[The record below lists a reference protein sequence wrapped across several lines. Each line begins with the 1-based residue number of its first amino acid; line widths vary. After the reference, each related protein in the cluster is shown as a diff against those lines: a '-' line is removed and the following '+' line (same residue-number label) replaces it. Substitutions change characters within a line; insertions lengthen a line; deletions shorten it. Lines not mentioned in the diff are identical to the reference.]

1 MSNDSWLIPLA
12 VFAVALTV
20 ALLVNAVVIK
30 RRPSR
35 DSGDLWTRVLV
46 WTMGLL
52 GLIALYG
59 WLLKAL
65 EADWWFK
72 RYHAFFDEVSLTDAL
87 ASALL
92 AWLDALWP
100 AWGALFDWLEGLHW
114 WALAI
119 PFLVWLSILGIA
131 LALRAPEHAPGE
143 RRPGGWLAGS
153 AGFDPSRRWVLYA
166 FVPPLALLLLWTNGY
181 IGLGTGPGFYPA
193 ALWGTLAVAVVTLI
207 AIAYSRGRR
216 PSATRTPSPA
226 EAKAV
231 PKDWVQAMQERGF
244 KVQHL
249 YRIEPTSGAS
259 TPQPEPQDPEAHALL
274 QRWPLLRERH
284 VAPELVEAM
293 ADLFATGSA
302 QRRHGLDR
310 LVLAADDCGQLETL
324 GIAIQLTQLRLELV
338 TLVVVPRDAPVMA
351 ARLAPWVP
359 APRLIHE
366 ITPRMQI
373 DNSALVWVV
382 DAGTLSERLVELS
395 DNPVLLSR
403 IGLVVWWD
411 LDAYSGV
418 MAANFWAVSHRLHRV
433 VRRKGH
439 GAVRSLTFARY
450 HQSFEAGQTK
460 YTAQLLPYAYAADD
474 RVVVEP
480 RRRHPVEIHL
490 LEPTGRLKPDDE
502 VMQARWDPTLIAART
517 SVEAG
522 WPTRYEPPA
531 ALDLIKAGDFLQQ
544 RLDGQRLSRR
554 LLPGP
559 ADAGARIMELAA
571 HQALSI
577 GNLLSQGGRA
587 IGEPAVHH
595 VGLFLPPDN
604 PYLRHLLRL
613 LGEDS
618 ETYFGLPRL
627 LVRGQPQPAIVRRHL
642 LLALRE
648 MEAVAKGLLNTF
660 QWKADILNPVLDRLT
675 FDQQVQRRDVRFL
688 DANNLLR
695 VDIGYKTSVA
705 EYRPG
710 PLDTVGEALVAM
722 IDPQAGEDA
731 EVLFRLDPERATIA
745 GYPGRVFRHGGRTYR
760 VDHWQ
765 VAHAKELLHRPTL
778 TCTPI
783 DDPVLTWRVSEPRL
797 RRAEEIPGVR
807 QSFDEALNQLV
818 IEARY
823 EEEIAGLV
831 EARVG
836 VPGGELRVTPIDWG
850 DPIDS
855 LAFPTKGL
863 MLRCLAEDVEDYPAG
878 LHTIAQCLAQ
888 VLAVHVGVEDD
899 AMRVIAA
906 EELKVGRRRE
916 WGLVILDLYPH
927 GIGLVDVLNDDLT
940 LLRRMLEH
948 TRDWLARCPC
958 QADAGCVLC
967 VQSPAAIAATRC
979 SVDRKLSR
987 SEAVAVLDRLLGEP
1001 DKR

>member
-1 MSNDSWLIPLA
+1 MSTNDWLIPLA
-12 VFAVALTV
+12 VFAVTLTV
-20 ALLVNAVVIK
+20 ALLINAAVIK
-30 RRPSR
+30 RRRSR
-35 DSGDLWTRVLV
+35 DSGDLWTWVLV
-46 WTMGLL
+46 WTVALL
-52 GLIALYG
+52 GLVLVYG
-59 WLLKAL
+59 WLLRAL
-65 EADWWFK
+65 QAAWWGDG
-72 RYHAFFDEVSLTDAL
+72 YHAFFDESGPPFLGQGL
-87 ASALL
+87 Q
-92 AWLDALWP
+92 AWLDSVFPTWRS
-100 AWGALFDWLEGLHW
+100 LFSWLGLQW

-119 PFLVWLSILGIA
+119 PFLAWLSILGIG
-131 LALRAPEHAPGE
+131 LALPAPEREPGGE
-143 RRPGGWLAGS
+143 RPGGWLAGS
-153 AGFDPSRRWVLYA
+153 AGFDASRRWVLYG
-166 FVPPLALLLLWTNGY
+166 FVPPLALLLLWT
-181 IGLGTGPGFYPA
+181 IDHLGFGPSYYRA
-193 ALWGTLAVAVVTLI
+193 ALWGTLAVSVITLI
-207 AIAYSRGRR
+207 AIAYSRGQRAVTAKDQA
-216 PSATRTPSPA
+216 PAAPQATP
-226 EAKAV
+226 E
-231 PKDWVQAMQERGF
+231 DWVKAMQRRGF
-244 KVQHL
+244 KVERL
-249 YRIEPTSGAS
+249 YRIEPTVGPDA
-259 TPQPEPQDPEAHALL
+259 PPPELQDPEAHALL
-274 QRWPLLRERH
+274 ERWPMLRERR
-284 VAPELVEAM
+284 VAPELIEAIT
-293 ADLFATGSA
+293 DLFTTAHGR
-302 QRRHGLDR
+302 RRHGLDR
-310 LVLAADDCGQLETL
+310 LVLAADDCGQLEGL
-324 GIAIQLTQLRLELV
+324 GVAIELTHLRLELV
-338 TLVVVPRDAPVMA
+338 TLVIVPRDTGGMVG
-351 ARLAPWVP
+351 RLAPWVP
-359 APRLIHE
+359 ARRSIHR

-373 DNSALVWVV
+373 DNSALVWII

-433 VRRKGH
+433 IRRKGH
-439 GAVRSLTFARY
+439 AEVRSITFARY
-450 HQSFEAGQTK
+450 HQSFEAGQIT

-490 LEPTGRLKPDDE
+490 LEPTDRIKRDPL
-502 VMQARWDPTLIAART
+502 MQARWDPSLIAART

-544 RLDGQRLSRR
+544 RLQDRRLSRQ
-554 LLPGP
+554 LLSEH
-559 ADAGARIMELAA
+559 ADAGARVMELGAD
-571 HQALSI
+571 QVLSL

-587 IGEPAVHH
+587 LAEPAVHH

-604 PYLRHLLRL
+604 PYLRYLLRL
-613 LGEDS
+613 LREDS
-618 ETYFGLPRL
+618 EAYFGLLRR

-731 EVLFRLDPERATIA
+731 EILFRLDPERATIA
-745 GYPGRVFRHGGRTYR
+745 GYPGRVFRHAGRTYR
-760 VDHWQ
+760 VEQWQ
-765 VAHAKELLHRPTL
+765 VARAKELLRRPTL

-783 DDPVLTWRVSEPRL
+783 DDPVLTWRISEPRL
-797 RRAEEIPGVR
+797 RRAEEVQGAR
-807 QSFDEALNQLV
+807 QIFDEALNQLV
-818 IEARY
+818 VETRY
-823 EEEIAGLV
+823 EEEITGIV
-831 EARVG
+831 EAWTNE
-836 VPGGELRVTPIDWG
+836 PGGELRVTPIEWG

-878 LHTIAQCLAQ
+878 LDTIAQCLAQ

-899 AMRVIAA
+899 AMRVMAA

-916 WGLVILDLYPH
+916 WGLIILDLYPH
-927 GIGLVDVLNDDLT
+927 GIGLVDVLNNDLT

-948 TRDWLARCPC
+948 TRDWLTQCPC
-958 QADAGCVLC
+958 KADAGCPLC
-967 VQSPAAIAATRC
+967 VQSPAAIAATRYF
-979 SVDRKLSR
+979 VDRQLSR

-1001 DKR
+1001 DRRR